1 MQPPNEIMDEI
12 ILLRQYQLNDI
23 PMIVEAV
30 RESAAELKPWISWCQ
45 HEYTEE
51 QARVW
56 LESLPESW
64 EKGISYDFAMIDST
78 DRSYLGGCGINHIR
92 WIYQFANLGYWV
104 RTDRTGQGI
113 ASRVVPLLTRY
124 AFEHLGLKRVEIVV
138 AVGNKASQRVAQ
150 KAGAVREG
158 ILRNRVVIGENV
170 YDAVMHSLI
179 PQDFDMEAR

>member
-1 MQPPNEIMDEI
+1 
-12 ILLRQYQLNDI
+12 
-23 PMIVEAV
+23 
-30 RESAAELKPWISWCQ
+30 
-45 HEYTEE
+45 
-51 QARVW
+51 
-56 LESLPESW
+56 
-64 EKGISYDFAMIDST
+64 
-78 DRSYLGGCGINHIR
+78 
-92 WIYQFANLGYWV
+92 